1 MIIKRSKFENI
12 KKKYL
17 KFIQSQETTNEQFKD
32 KLKQLNNFYIPICD
46 MIFKKKFGNKKTK
59 LIGLSG
65 GQGSGKSTISQ
76 ILKILLKE
84 KFNLETVIISIDD
97 FYKTLEERKKMSKN
111 YSKLFLTRGV
121 PGTHDTKMLLNCLSK
136 LKKRPFNKILTPKFD
151 KSTDDRCKKKK
162 WLKVLKKP
170 DVIIFEGW
178 CVGAKAQKKNSLIK
192 AVNELERLED
202 KNLEWRKKVNYELKN
217 DYKKIFELIDILIF
231 LKVPSFRYVY
241 KWRLLQEKKLQKISK
256 GKKIMDRKKIKKFI
270 MFYERTTINMLETLD
285 NVAKVLIDIDTKHR
299 LKSIKF
305 N

>member
-111 YSKLFLTRGV
+111 CSKLFLTRGV

-136 LKKRPFNKILTPKFD
+136 LKKRPFNKILTPKF
-151 KSTDDRCKKKK
+151 
-162 WLKVLKKP
+162 
-170 DVIIFEGW
+170 
-178 CVGAKAQKKNSLIK
+178 
-192 AVNELERLED
+192 
-202 KNLEWRKKVNYELKN
+202 
-217 DYKKIFELIDILIF
+217 
-231 LKVPSFRYVY
+231 
-241 KWRLLQEKKLQKISK
+241 
-256 GKKIMDRKKIKKFI
+256 
-270 MFYERTTINMLETLD
+270 
-285 NVAKVLIDIDTKHR
+285 
-299 LKSIKF
+299 
-305 N
+305 